1 MSNRE
6 IELPDIEAVILAGGM
21 GTRLRS
27 LALDRS
33 KVMVEVKGRP
43 FITYLLDQL
52 DSAGLRK
59 VILCT
64 GYMAYSV
71 ESMLGDKYKNLEI
84 IYSKENEPL
93 GTAGALRIAIPYM
106 HVEHILVMNGDSFV
120 EFDMNV
126 FFSSHVKR
134 QASVSIVLTKVED
147 VSRYGEIEVNSDGEV
162 KHFTEK
168 GNRTGAGWINAG
180 VYLMK
185 KDALCSIPDKTPLSL
200 EKQFFPSLV
209 KEGLYG
215 YKTNE
220 RFIDIGTTESFHAA
234 GELL

>member
-1 MSNRE
+1 MSDRE

-93 GTAGALRIAIPYM
+93 GTAGALKIAIPHM

-120 EFDMNV
+120 EFDMKV
-126 FFSSHVKR
+126 FFSFHVKR
-134 QASVSIVLTKVED
+134 QAFVSIVLTKVED

-215 YKTNE
+215 YKANE

-234 GELL
+234 GEFL

>member
-1 MSNRE
+1 
-6 IELPDIEAVILAGGM
+6 
-21 GTRLRS
+21 
-27 LALDRS
+27 
-33 KVMVEVKGRP
+33 
-43 FITYLLDQL
+43 
-52 DSAGLRK
+52 
-59 VILCT
+59 
-64 GYMAYSV
+64 MAYSV
-71 ESMLGDKYKNLEI
+71 ESMLGNKYKNLEI

-93 GTAGALRIAIPYM
+93 GTAGALKIAIPYM
-106 HVEHILVMNGDSFV
+106 HVEYILVMNGDSFV

-126 FFSSHVKR
+126 LFSFHVER
-134 QASVSIVLTKVED
+134 QAFVSIVLTKVED

-162 KHFTEK
+162 EHFTEK
-168 GNRTGAGWINAG
+168 GNRAGAGWINAG

-234 GELL
+234 GEFL